1 MERYSAR
8 PSIYGRPIRED
19 NWHVVEPPQPP
30 SNYVPN
36 IFAVQPAYE
45 YNQMNYY
52 QPPTYQVL
60 PPPFY
65 PSPRVV
71 VPASHPQNVLFLKNV
86 YQNSPSY
93 TYERLK
99 AYFQEFQGYKTLHL
113 LWEFVD
119 AAAVIFSN
127 DPCTRWA
134 AANVQGKY
142 LNPARPLEAY
152 VLDYNFVMP
161 FHTCGP
167 NCTFET
173 R

>member
-1 MERYSAR
+1 MSGDDPTQLPSTSYIGERIDIPCQCGLGDGCPRRIEQLRRTQLVLRNGMERYSAS

-19 NWHVVEPPQPP
+19 NWHAVEPPQPP
-30 SNYVPN
+30 SHYVPN

-99 AYFQEFQGYKTLHL
+99 AYFQE
-113 LWEFVD
+113 
-119 AAAVIFSN
+119 
-127 DPCTRWA
+127 
-134 AANVQGKY
+134 
-142 LNPARPLEAY
+142 
-152 VLDYNFVMP
+152 
-161 FHTCGP
+161 
-167 NCTFET
+167 
-173 R
+173 